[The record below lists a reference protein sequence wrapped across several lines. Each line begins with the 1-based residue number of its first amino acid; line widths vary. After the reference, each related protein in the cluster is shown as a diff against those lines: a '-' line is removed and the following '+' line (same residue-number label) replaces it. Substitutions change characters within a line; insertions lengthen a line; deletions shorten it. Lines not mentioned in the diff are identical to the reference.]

1 MGAAVTDDN
10 KLDPIAAVA
19 KFFAEIAVLARRAII
34 RVKGIVIEV
43 VGGRHRIDQPA
54 AGQCRM
60 LAALAFAPDGQGHR
74 LAGLPAF
81 LGTANYTNS
90 ERDTFTTVDV
100 RAGFTYGDAWR
111 VEGWATNLFNAHTIA
126 EVLPAPEFGG
136 SFASPGARQAFGLD
150 VTFSF

>member
-1 MGAAVTDDN
+1 PTWFSTAQTADYATVFN
-10 KLDPIAAVA
+10 
-19 KFFAEIAVLARRAII
+19 AIL
-34 RVKGIVIEV
+34 
-43 VGGRHRIDQPA
+43 P
-54 AGQCRM
+54 
-60 LAALAFAPDGQGHR
+60 

-100 RAGFTYGDAWR
+100 RAGFTYGNAWR